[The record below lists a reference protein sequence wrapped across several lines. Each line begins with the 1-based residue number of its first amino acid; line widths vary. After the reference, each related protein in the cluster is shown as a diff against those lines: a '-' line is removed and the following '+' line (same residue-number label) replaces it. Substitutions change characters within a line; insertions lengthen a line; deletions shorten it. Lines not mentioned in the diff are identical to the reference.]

1 MTYVDAYLQSKV
13 MGADALELITML
25 YERAIVSLNIAKD
38 SIIKGVDDPELVK
51 KKATELSRATDIM
64 YYLNDI
70 LDKQRGGQ
78 IAENLSI
85 IYTTIAGELVR
96 ANLFNDV
103 ETISKCIEILNNLKS
118 AWEDVKKQLK
128 ESKDETKRACVG
140 AI

>member
-13 MGADALELITML
+13 MGADALELITKL
-25 YERAIVSLNIAKD
+25 YDKAIVSLHIAKD
-38 SIIKGVDDPELVK
+38 SIIKGLDDPELVK
-51 KKATELSRATDIM
+51 KKAIELSRATDIV

-70 LDKQRGGQ
+70 LDRQRGGQ

-85 IYTTIAGELVR
+85 IYTTLAGELVR

-103 ETISKCIEILNNLKS
+103 ETISKCIEILNSLKS

-128 ESKDETKRACVG
+128 ENQNEQKRILAG

>member
-1 MTYVDAYLQSKV
+1 MNYVDAYLQSRV

-38 SIIKGVDDPELVK
+38 SIIKGVDDPELVR
-51 KKATELSRATDIM
+51 KKAIELSRATDII
-64 YYLNDI
+64 YYLNEI
-70 LDKQRGGQ
+70 LDRQRGGQ

-128 ESKDETKRACVG
+128 ETQYEGEKLRAA

>member
-25 YERAIVSLNIAKD
+25 YDKAIVSLSIAKD

-70 LDKQRGGQ
+70 LDRQRGGQ

-85 IYTTIAGELVR
+85 IYTTLAGELVR

-103 ETISKCIEILNNLKS
+103 ETISKCIDILNNLKS

-128 ESKDETKRACVG
+128 ESPNEQKRTFAG

>member
-25 YERAIVSLNIAKD
+25 YDKAIVSLSIAKD
-38 SIIKGVDDPELVK
+38 SIIKGLDDPELVK

-70 LDKQRGGQ
+70 LDRQRGGQ

-85 IYTTIAGELVR
+85 IYTTLAGEFVR

-118 AWEDVKKQLK
+118 AWEDVKKQAK
-128 ESKDETKRACVG
+128 EGQNEQKRASVG
-140 AI
+140 AV

>member
-1 MTYVDAYLQSKV
+1 MNYVDAYLQSRV

-25 YERAIVSLNIAKD
+25 YERTIVSLNIAKD
-38 SIIKGVDDPELVK
+38 SIIKGIDDPELVK
-51 KKATELSRATDIM
+51 KKATELNRATDIM

-70 LDKQRGGQ
+70 LDRQRGGE
-78 IAENLSI
+78 IAEKLSI

-103 ETISKCIEILNNLKS
+103 ETISKCIEILENLKA

-128 ESKDETKRACVG
+128 ESTYEKEKLCATAF
-140 AI
+140 

>member
-128 ESKDETKRACVG
+128 ESKDEPKRAYVG

>member
-25 YERAIVSLNIAKD
+25 YDKAIVSLSIAKD
-38 SIIKGVDDPELVK
+38 SIIKGVDDPEFVK

-70 LDKQRGGQ
+70 LDRQRGGQ

-85 IYTTIAGELVR
+85 IYTTLAGELVR

-103 ETISKCIEILNNLKS
+103 DTISKCIEILNNLKS
-118 AWEDVKKQLK
+118 AWEDVKKQAK
-128 ESKDETKRACVG
+128 EGQNEQKRASVG
-140 AI
+140 AV

>member
-25 YERAIVSLNIAKD
+25 YDKAIVSLSIAKD
-38 SIIKGVDDPELVK
+38 SIIKGLDDPELVK

-70 LDKQRGGQ
+70 LDRQRGGQ

-85 IYTTIAGELVR
+85 IYTTLANELVR

-103 ETISKCIEILNNLKS
+103 DTISKCIEILNNLKS
-118 AWEDVKKQLK
+118 AWEDVKKQAK
-128 ESKDETKRACVG
+128 EGQNEQKRASVG
-140 AI
+140 AV